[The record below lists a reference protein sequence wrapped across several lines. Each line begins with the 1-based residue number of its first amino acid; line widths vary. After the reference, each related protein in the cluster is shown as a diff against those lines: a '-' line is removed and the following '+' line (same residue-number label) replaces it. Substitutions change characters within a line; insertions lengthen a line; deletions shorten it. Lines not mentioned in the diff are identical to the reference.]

1 MITVCPS
8 KLFTGN
14 VYETIDFPI
23 INAAATHPY
32 QRAIA
37 KL

>member
-1 MITVCPS
+1 MITVCPA
-8 KLFTGN
+8 KLFTGK
-14 VYETIDFPI
+14 VYETINFPI